1 MQIIKRNHLGV
12 AVWEYEGILIGQSE
26 RAYLF
31 EAYFNRTDLLFNG
44 VFLRKGDRFLELYP
58 LSRWFNIF
66 EIHDKDDDSVKAW
79 YCNVTRPVNIEGDS
93 IAYEDLALDLL
104 VYPDR
109 KKLVLDEDE
118 FEELSLPDREVQ
130 FAREGL
136 QQLIGIFSKPEP
148 FSMASYNKFI

>member
-12 AVWEYEGILIGQSE
+12 AVWEYEGILVGQSE

-31 EAYFNRTDLLFNG
+31 EAHFNRNDLLFNG

-66 EIHDKDDDSVKAW
+66 EIHDKDDDAIKAW
-79 YCNVTRPVNIEGDS
+79 YCNVTRPATIEGDS

-104 VYPDR
+104 VYPDG
-109 KKLVLDEDE
+109 K
-118 FEELSLPDREVQ
+118 
-130 FAREGL
+130 
-136 QQLIGIFSKPEP
+136 
-148 FSMASYNKFI
+148 